1 MTAPCSESRCWELRV
16 LGAEAVVTCGS
27 GGVVLD
33 CGEGRLL
40 ASPTLA
46 PLPLTEPPTSAPECP
61 QFRSGLGGD
70 VVLWE
75 QTLASG
81 PVERAWGEIRL
92 SASGL
97 WMQTSYIARTD
108 HVLGGWNILPSGSH
122 GTFDAV
128 ENLWNR
134 PAEVPNFVELPLR
147 SPGRTSTGGANRIWA
162 PHVSAICLCGGGRRL
177 VLGVPEITSAYGMH
191 LEWEGNGRY
200 RSWLEF
206 GGRDGLSVRAGES
219 VASPVVHWRVRR
231 DATSL
236 EAMADFFAEFAH
248 DPAPTAPLAD
258 HWRKPW
264 YCTWADQQS
273 IADNRGLGRDGRLEL
288 LDERFVLRAADR
300 IQEERLP
307 VGTLV
312 IDDGWQTHRGDWIV
326 DVRKFPDLRG
336 LVDSLH
342 DRGLSVVL
350 WWAPF
355 CHDASARMSHENWM
369 FCRGLDVRG
378 ERLIDYSSPRVQR
391 EHLAPLMR
399 RMFSADADCWNL
411 DGVKIDFLADRHHP
425 GAKPADVAWHGQ
437 ERYLLNFYRRV
448 WDLAHEHKD
457 DVCLYGTA
465 QHPAFAPWQ
474 NLLGLEETCTPECG
488 WIPSRARMQSALM
501 PGTAVTAHFNFFCE
515 SAKPFIDHCASTGFI
530 PQIPPLFED
539 LAGCQPDARYFET
552 LRKSMAAYDEKRCR
566 ALPW

>member
-1 MTAPCSESRCWELRV
+1 MTASGSDSGCRSLRV
-16 LGAEAVVTCGS
+16 PGGEAVVRWGS
-27 GGVVLD
+27 DGIVLD

-40 ASPTLA
+40 ASPALV
-46 PLPLTEPPTSAPECP
+46 PLPLTESSAVAPGRP
-61 QFRSGLGGD
+61 LFRSEPGGD

-75 QTLASG
+75 QAPASG
-81 PVERAWGEIRL
+81 PVARAWGEIRFT
-92 SASGL
+92 ASGL
-97 WMQTSYIARTD
+97 SMQTSYVARTD
-108 HVLGGWNILPSGSH
+108 HVLGGWDILPSGSRS
-122 GTFDAV
+122 TFDVV

-134 PAEVPNFVELPLR
+134 PAEVSNFIELPLR
-147 SPGRTSTGGANRIWA
+147 SPGRTTTGGANRIWA

-177 VLGVPEITSAYGMH
+177 VLGVPEVTSAYGLH
-191 LEWEGNGRY
+191 LEWEGDGRC
-200 RSWLEF
+200 RSWLDF
-206 GGRDGLSVRAGES
+206 GGRAGLPVRTGEN
-219 VASPVVHWRVRR
+219 VVSPVVHWRVFR

-236 EAMADFFAEFAH
+236 EAMADFFAAFTW
-248 DPAPTAPLAD
+248 DPVPPAPLAD

-273 IADNRGLGRDGRLEL
+273 MSDNRRQGHACRTGL

-312 IDDGWQTHRGDWIV
+312 IDDGWQTHRGDWDV
-326 DVRKFPDLRG
+326 DVRKFPDFRG

-355 CHDASARMSHENWM
+355 CHDASARMSREDWM

-399 RMFSADADCWNL
+399 RMFSADADCWNV

-425 GAKPADVAWHGQ
+425 GAMPTDSAWHGQ
-437 ERYLLNFYRRV
+437 ERGLLNFYRRV
-448 WDLAHEHKD
+448 WELSHEHKD

-474 NLLGLEETCTPECG
+474 NLLGLEETNTPESR
-488 WIPSRARMQSALM
+488 WIPSRAQMQSSLM
-501 PGTAVTAHFNFFCE
+501 PGTAITAHFNFFCKGVE
-515 SAKPFIDHCASTGFI
+515 SYIGHCASNGVI

-539 LAGCQPDARYFET
+539 LAGYHPDSRYFET
-552 LRKSMAAYDEKRCR
+552 LRKTMAAHCEIR
-566 ALPW
+566 